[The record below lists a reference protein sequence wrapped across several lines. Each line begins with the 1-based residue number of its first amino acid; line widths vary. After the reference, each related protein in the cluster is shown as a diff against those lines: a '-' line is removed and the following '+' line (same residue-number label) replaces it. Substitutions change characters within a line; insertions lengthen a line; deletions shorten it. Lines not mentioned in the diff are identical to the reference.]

1 MTQPTPCCIWHLKY
15 RQVSLVRYEKQMEDE
30 HGYVHN
36 KKYFSCFYHP
46 FDEIAPIYCPKCK
59 RKGRHM
65 RYLTKCSHDEH
76 SPVVNRVIVELAEA
90 VREWE
95 LHENEDSHDEPNEV
109 FSFCCSKH
117 FGVDYLVPL
126 QNKFGDSLGA
136 WCILCQTWCRTLCPS
151 CGNSTPPANSS
162 CSSTKDDSLI

>member
-15 RQVSLVRYEKQMEDE
+15 RQVSLVRYEKEK
-30 HGYVHN
+30 G
-36 KKYFSCFYHP
+36 KSRFSCFYHP
-46 FDEIAPIYCPKCK
+46 FDDISIKCCPKCK
-59 RKGRHM
+59 REERHM
-65 RYLTKCSHDEH
+65 RYLTKCSDDEH
-76 SPVVNRVIVELAEA
+76 SQPVNRVIAELAEA
-90 VREWE
+90 VYEW
-95 LHENEDSHDEPNEV
+95 LLRRDVDENEHNQ
-109 FSFCCSKH
+109 FMSFCCRKH
-117 FGVDYLVPL
+117 FGLDYLVPL